1 MDLTIPCFDP
11 ALIARSG
18 QCFRMREGKGGI
30 VTALAG
36 ADPGARDA
44 AGRGPLPL
52 RLPAGGLRAAL
63 ARLL

>member
-36 ADPGARDA
+36 ADRVRMTPLG
-44 AGRGPLPL
+44 GGPLPL

>member
-11 ALIARSG
+11 GLIARSG
-18 QCFRMREGKGGI
+18 QCFRMCEGKGGV

-36 ADPGARDA
+36 PDRVAREA
-44 AGRGPLPL
+44 AGRRALPL
-52 RLPAGGLRAAL
+52 RLHTGGFRAPL